1 MNHLMKSQMKNR
13 NPLFLSLLI
22 TCFFLSNQTYSLE
35 TDKEFSMTDKVY
47 KVLRAN
53 EWETASNT
61 GKIVTDLDNVD
72 GFIHLSSAVQLAAT
86 LSFFFQDSDE
96 VFLLQLDLEKLDKD
110 KLLYEEPYPN
120 EGKRKSAFP
129 HLYSELRTDQI
140 ANVWNL
146 ERGAFNLPEEVLL
159 QVENLTVD

>member
-1 MNHLMKSQMKNR
+1 MRNR
-13 NPLFLSLLI
+13 KPLFFGLLI

-47 KVLRAN
+47 KVLRAD

-61 GKIVTDLDNVD
+61 GKIITDLDNGD
-72 GFIHLSSAVQLAAT
+72 GFIHLSTAVQLAAT

-96 VFLLQLDLEKLDKD
+96 VILLQLDLEKLDKD

-120 EGKRKSAFP
+120 QGKRKSAFP

-140 ANVWNL
+140 ANVWIL

-159 QVENLTVD
+159 QVENPPID

>member
-1 MNHLMKSQMKNR
+1 MRNR
-13 NPLFLSLLI
+13 KPLFFGLLI

-47 KVLRAN
+47 KVLRAD

-61 GKIVTDLDNVD
+61 GKIITDLDSGD
-72 GFIHLSSAVQLAAT
+72 GFIHLSTAVQLAAT

-120 EGKRKSAFP
+120 QGKRKSAFP

-140 ANVWNL
+140 ANVWIL

-159 QVENLTVD
+159 QAENPPID

>member
-1 MNHLMKSQMKNR
+1 MRNR
-13 NPLFLSLLI
+13 NPLFFGLLI
-22 TCFFLSNQTYSLE
+22 ACFFLSNQIYSLE

-53 EWETASNT
+53 EWETASKT

-72 GFIHLSSAVQLAAT
+72 GFIHLSTAVQLAAT
-86 LSFFFQDSDE
+86 LSFFFRDSDE

-120 EGKRKSAFP
+120 EGKRQSAFP

-140 ANVWNL
+140 SNVWNL

-159 QVENLTVD
+159 QAENPPTD

>member
-1 MNHLMKSQMKNR
+1 MKNR
-13 NPLFLSLLI
+13 NSLFLSLLI

-35 TDKEFSMTDKVY
+35 TDKEFSMMDKVY

-53 EWETASNT
+53 EWEIASKT
-61 GKIVTDLDNVD
+61 GKIVTDIDNVD
-72 GFIHLSSAVQLAAT
+72 GFIHLSTAVQLAAT

-120 EGKRKSAFP
+120 EGKRQSAFP

-159 QVENLTVD
+159 QAENPPTD

>member
-1 MNHLMKSQMKNR
+1 
-13 NPLFLSLLI
+13 
-22 TCFFLSNQTYSLE
+22 
-35 TDKEFSMTDKVY
+35 MTDKVY
-47 KVLRAN
+47 KVLRAD

-61 GKIVTDLDNVD
+61 GKIITDLDNGD
-72 GFIHLSSAVQLAAT
+72 GFIHLSTAVQLAAT

-96 VFLLQLDLEKLDKD
+96 VILLQLDLEKLDKD

-120 EGKRKSAFP
+120 QGERKSAFP

-140 ANVWNL
+140 ANVWIL

-159 QVENLTVD
+159 QVENPPID

>member
-1 MNHLMKSQMKNR
+1 MKNR
-13 NPLFLSLLI
+13 NSLFLSLLI

-47 KVLRAN
+47 KVLRAS

-61 GKIVTDLDNVD
+61 GKIVTDLDSGD
-72 GFIHLSSAVQLAAT
+72 GFIHLSTAVQLAAT

-159 QVENLTVD
+159 QAENPPTD

>member
-1 MNHLMKSQMKNR
+1 MKNR
-13 NPLFLSLLI
+13 NSLFLSLLI

-47 KVLRAN
+47 KVLRAS
-53 EWETASNT
+53 EWETASKT
-61 GKIVTDLDNVD
+61 GKIITDLDSGD
-72 GFIHLSSAVQLAAT
+72 GFIHLSTAVQLAAT

-159 QVENLTVD
+159 QAENPPTD

>member
-1 MNHLMKSQMKNR
+1 MRNR
-13 NPLFLSLLI
+13 KPLFFGLLI
-22 TCFFLSNQTYSLE
+22 TCFLLSNQTYSLE
-35 TDKEFSMTDKVY
+35 TDKEFLMTDKVY
-47 KVLRAN
+47 KILRAN

-72 GFIHLSSAVQLAAT
+72 GFIHLSTAVQLAAT

-120 EGKRKSAFP
+120 QGKRKSAFP

-140 ANVWNL
+140 ANVWIL

-159 QVENLTVD
+159 QVENPPID

>member
-1 MNHLMKSQMKNR
+1 MRNR
-13 NPLFLSLLI
+13 NPLFFGLLI

-35 TDKEFSMTDKVY
+35 TDKEFSMMDKVY

-53 EWETASNT
+53 EWEIASKT
-61 GKIVTDLDNVD
+61 GKIVTDIDNVD
-72 GFIHLSSAVQLAAT
+72 GFIHLSTAVQLAAT

-120 EGKRKSAFP
+120 EGKRQSAFP

-159 QVENLTVD
+159 QAENPPTD

>member
-1 MNHLMKSQMKNR
+1 M
-13 NPLFLSLLI
+13 
-22 TCFFLSNQTYSLE
+22 FFLSNQTYSLE
-35 TDKEFSMTDKVY
+35 TDKEFSMTYKVY
-47 KVLRAN
+47 KVVRAN

-72 GFIHLSSAVQLAAT
+72 GFIHLSTAVQLAAT

-140 ANVWNL
+140 VNVWNL

-159 QVENLTVD
+159 QAENLPTD

>member
-1 MNHLMKSQMKNR
+1 MRNR
-13 NPLFLSLLI
+13 KPLFFGLLI
-22 TCFFLSNQTYSLE
+22 TCFLLSNQTYSLE
-35 TDKEFSMTDKVY
+35 TDKEFLMTDKVY
-47 KVLRAN
+47 KILRAN

-72 GFIHLSSAVQLAAT
+72 GFIHLSTAVQLAAT

-129 HLYSELRTDQI
+129 HLYTELRTDQI
-140 ANVWNL
+140 ANVWTL
-146 ERGAFNLPEEVLL
+146 ERDAFNLPEEVLL
-159 QVENLTVD
+159 QAENPPID

>member
-1 MNHLMKSQMKNR
+1 
-13 NPLFLSLLI
+13 
-22 TCFFLSNQTYSLE
+22 
-35 TDKEFSMTDKVY
+35 MTDKVY
-47 KVLRAN
+47 KILRAN

-61 GKIVTDLDNVD
+61 GKIVTDLDSGD
-72 GFIHLSSAVQLAAT
+72 GFIHLSTAVQLAAT

-129 HLYSELRTDQI
+129 HLYTELRTDQI
-140 ANVWNL
+140 ANVWTL
-146 ERGAFNLPEEVLL
+146 ERDAFNLPEEVLL
-159 QVENLTVD
+159 QAENPPID

>member
-1 MNHLMKSQMKNR
+1 
-13 NPLFLSLLI
+13 
-22 TCFFLSNQTYSLE
+22 
-35 TDKEFSMTDKVY
+35 MTDKVY
-47 KVLRAN
+47 KIIKAN

-72 GFIHLSSAVQLAAT
+72 GFIHLSTAVQLAAT

-129 HLYSELRTDQI
+129 HLYTELRTDQI
-140 ANVWNL
+140 ANVWTL
-146 ERGAFNLPEEVLL
+146 ERDAFNLPEEVLL
-159 QVENLTVD
+159 QAENPPID

>member
-1 MNHLMKSQMKNR
+1 MKNR
-13 NPLFLSLLI
+13 NPLFFGLLI

-35 TDKEFSMTDKVY
+35 TDKEFSMMDKVY

-53 EWETASNT
+53 EWEIASKT
-61 GKIVTDLDNVD
+61 GKIVTDIDNVD
-72 GFIHLSSAVQLAAT
+72 GFIHLSTAVQLAAT

-159 QVENLTVD
+159 QAENPPTD

>member
-1 MNHLMKSQMKNR
+1 MRNR
-13 NPLFLSLLI
+13 KPLFFGLLI
-22 TCFFLSNQTYSLE
+22 TCFLLSNQTYSLE
-35 TDKEFSMTDKVY
+35 TDKEFLMTDKVY
-47 KVLRAN
+47 KILRAN

-120 EGKRKSAFP
+120 KGKRKSAFP

-140 ANVWNL
+140 ANVWIL

-159 QVENLTVD
+159 QVENPPID